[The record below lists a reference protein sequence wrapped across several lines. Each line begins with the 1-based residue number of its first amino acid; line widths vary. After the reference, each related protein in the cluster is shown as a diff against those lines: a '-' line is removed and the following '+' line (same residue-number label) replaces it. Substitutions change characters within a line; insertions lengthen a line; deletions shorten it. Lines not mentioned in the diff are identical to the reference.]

1 MKQRDW
7 QATLVRIAVVL
18 GILLVVLVSIAL
30 LYVVAQVFLRIGN
43 VVALF
48 ILGAIMAYVLNPGVT
63 WFTVRVGK
71 RWVGTLVVYV
81 GVALGV
87 ALLAISV
94 VQPLATES
102 SSLVRALQ
110 HPAAGSVQA
119 LSRIATRSHALG
131 IELRSERV
139 LSGRGVSIPV
149 GQVRQVRAAITGI
162 QVDLAA
168 LEEPPLRVRAHSG
181 TRTGGVAP
189 TPQIRVPPSYL
200 APVQRA
206 TAALASDYQQAV
218 RRPAAPGFP
227 ALSRSVVDA
236 DRITLEAQALH
247 TDLATTPILLLD
259 AQTWADQHY
268 IQVNVAHSA
277 GQVVRQITSQT
288 SSLLNNTGAILSQTA
303 TLLLDLVLVLI
314 ISVYFVIDGER
325 MIQRALEV
333 VPDAYHRQATF
344 FVESLNAVLGGYIRA
359 QILLALVAGTLGG
372 LGAAMLGVPYALV
385 IGVSTFALQLLPV
398 VGPMLVYITPMV
410 IALLFTAMPTPLV
423 LLAYF
428 IVFEQV
434 VTNIIGPRVNSKSVG
449 IHPLE
454 AMAAALLAYPVA
466 GVLGS
471 FLAVPLV
478 GLAHVVAKEART
490 SWRSAAPSSG
500 PSTARRDF
508 TQGDS
513 SLAASAGLSDPAR
526 DGSPQ
531 HQPLR
536 RLAE

>member
-1 MKQRDW
+1 
-7 QATLVRIAVVL
+7 
-18 GILLVVLVSIAL
+18 
-30 LYVVAQVFLRIGN
+30 
-43 VVALF
+43 
-48 ILGAIMAYVLNPGVT
+48 
-63 WFTVRVGK
+63 
-71 RWVGTLVVYV
+71 
-81 GVALGV
+81 
-87 ALLAISV
+87 
-94 VQPLATES
+94 
-102 SSLVRALQ
+102 
-110 HPAAGSVQA
+110 
-119 LSRIATRSHALG
+119 
-131 IELRSERV
+131 
-139 LSGRGVSIPV
+139 
-149 GQVRQVRAAITGI
+149 
-162 QVDLAA
+162 
-168 LEEPPLRVRAHSG
+168 
-181 TRTGGVAP
+181 
-189 TPQIRVPPSYL
+189 
-200 APVQRA
+200 
-206 TAALASDYQQAV
+206 
-218 RRPAAPGFP
+218 
-227 ALSRSVVDA
+227 
-236 DRITLEAQALH
+236 
-247 TDLATTPILLLD
+247 
-259 AQTWADQHY
+259 
-268 IQVNVAHSA
+268 
-277 GQVVRQITSQT
+277 
-288 SSLLNNTGAILSQTA
+288 
-303 TLLLDLVLVLI
+303 
-314 ISVYFVIDGER
+314 
-325 MIQRALEV
+325 
-333 VPDAYHRQATF
+333 
-344 FVESLNAVLGGYIRA
+344 
-359 QILLALVAGTLGG
+359 
-372 LGAAMLGVPYALV
+372 MLGVPYALV